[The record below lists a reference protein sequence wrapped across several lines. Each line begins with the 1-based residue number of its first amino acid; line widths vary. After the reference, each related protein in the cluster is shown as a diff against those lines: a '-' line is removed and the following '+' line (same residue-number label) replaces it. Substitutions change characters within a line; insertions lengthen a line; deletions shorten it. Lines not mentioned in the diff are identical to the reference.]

1 MEEITK
7 YISFGHLNIKYLI
20 MILSAIVL
28 LFIGRGGYFLYLGG
42 LNEKDNHKLLK
53 TFLKYIGFSLCY
65 VGEIIR
71 KKLTFKNNE
80 DEEKLLNS
88 DVRYNDAQK
97 KEASKHFIN
106 PKDKIYI
113 IIIALA
119 HLVNEFL
126 AITLKAI
133 SRNTIIKF
141 DNLYNTIE
149 FLFLFFISY
158 FIFKLVYYRHQ
169 KISIILIILCEILKI
184 MVLQIKKEGTNQENN
199 DGKFSFISLM
209 IQILKA
215 FFDSVFI
222 GYSKVLME
230 DKFFSPY
237 KVLYIFGFINGLLV
251 LLLYFIFTCISYES
265 NENNKN
271 NIFFELEYNGKL
283 YFDNFYGIF
292 EGFNFLKFI
301 GLLLDIIGVTGS
313 CLFFNFIVN
322 NFTICHLFF
331 YYQIYSFYGNI
342 KSGSGSNLFFVI
354 IISIFELFIT
364 IVFLELII
372 LHCFKLDKNVKKNI
386 VERSV
391 LDVDNK
397 DDNDDEN
404 DLNDDNYI
412 VNYDNNDSFHF
423 KNNRSSKLVPLN
435 PMDGIEE

>member
-1 MEEITK
+1 MGGKNK
-7 YISFGHLNIKYLI
+7 YISFGGFEIKYLI
-20 MILSAIVL
+20 FILGTFIL
-28 LFIGRGGYFLYLGG
+28 LFIGRTGYSLYLDGEQ
-42 LNEKDNHKLLK
+42 NDNNKLLK
-53 TFLKYIGFSLCY
+53 TFLKYIGFALCII
-65 VGEIIR
+65 GEIIR
-71 KKLTFKNNE
+71 RKKNFKKKVNDKNLP
-80 DEEKLLNS
+80 KKS
-88 DVRYNDAQK
+88 DICIKIK
-97 KEASKHFIN
+97 KEETKHLITT
-106 PKDKIYI
+106 KDIIFI
-113 IIIALA
+113 IIVALA
-119 HLVNEFL
+119 HLGDEFL
-126 AITLKAI
+126 AITIKAI
-133 SRNTIIKF
+133 LNQSAIVV
-141 DNLYNTIE
+141 DEGYNTIE
-149 FLFLFFISY
+149 FIFLFLTSFY
-158 FIFKLVYYRHQ
+158 IFKLPYYRHQ
-169 KISIILIILCEILKI
+169 KISILLIIFCEILRI
-184 MVLQIKKEGTNQENN
+184 IIKFLSENEI
-199 DGKFSFISLM
+199 DTERLIGSFIQM
-209 IQILKA
+209 FRA
-215 FFDSVFI
+215 FIDSVFI
-222 GYSKVLME
+222 GYLKVLME

-237 KVLYIFGFINGLLV
+237 KALYIFGFINGLLV